1 MAKNLKKDTVS
12 VEIDFK
18 ARRAQEEIH
27 KLVNATK
34 ELREQN
40 KQHRKEITALA
51 AAEGDNHEEVNKLNN
66 VIAENTKE
74 IQANQ
79 RAIDKKEAELNK
91 SQLTYAQLEKQLKQA
106 SRELKNTSKA
116 ADPQRY
122 KELEDKI
129 KSCNEAIANLNNESK
144 GFFATLMSF
153 KKIETVIEGFFLEIG
168 AKILNSIVGT
178 FKEGIQTIIDFEKAN
193 SNLAAV
199 LGTTKANIKDLTD
212 EARRLGATTSYT
224 ASQVTQLQTELAKL
238 GFSKGDIISME
249 EGVLKFAQSVGTDLG
264 SAAAF
269 AGASMR
275 IFGIEAQNVEG
286 MLASLAIGTTKS
298 ALSFDYLQR
307 AMATIGPVANSF
319 GFSIEETIALLG
331 QLANAGFDSSTAATA
346 TRNILLN
353 LADANGKLA
362 TALGAPVNNLDSLV
376 AGLNKLTAEGVD
388 LAGVLELTD
397 KRSVAA
403 FSKFMQGGCGREKT
417 SASHHECRKNCV
429 LL

>member
-1 MAKNLKKDTVS
+1 MAKKLNNDKLSFEVDLRTK
-12 VEIDFK
+12 
-18 ARRAQEEIH
+18 RAQEEIH
-27 KLVNATK
+27 KLTKATE
-34 ELREQN
+34 ELRKQN
-40 KQHRKEITALA
+40 AQHRKALSELA
-51 AAEGDNHEEVNKLNN
+51 QAEADTRERAENLKEQ
-66 VIAENTKE
+66 IAENTKE
-74 IQANQ
+74 IEANS
-79 RAIDKKEAELNK
+79 KKIGGWEEKIGN
-91 SQLTYAQLEKQLKQA
+91 SGLTLAQLEKKLKQA
-106 SRELKNTSKA
+106 TRELKNTSKA

-129 KSCNEAIANLNNESK
+129 KGCNEAIANLKNVSK

-153 KKIETVIEGFFLEIG
+153 KKIKTVIEGFFLEIG

-238 GFSKGDIISME
+238 GFAKGDIISME

-298 ALSFDYLQR
+298 ALSFDYLQG

-376 AGLNKLTAEGVD
+376 AGLNKLAAEGVD

-403 FSKFMQGGCGREKT
+403 FSKFMQGGRGREKT